1 MLGSQSYWNSVVS
14 LYLTPGKQAIRAVV
28 VGRSELDLLNHRL
41 SHELLVELRGDRT
54 SAKALDR
61 SPCRFSASVLSE
73 PPRCL
78 FLATPLPVGM
88 GATACTG

>member
-1 MLGSQSYWNSVVS
+1 MLSFSCRPWNTPTVS
-14 LYLTPGKQAIRAVV
+14 WQPLETGK
-28 VGRSELDLLNHRL
+28 L